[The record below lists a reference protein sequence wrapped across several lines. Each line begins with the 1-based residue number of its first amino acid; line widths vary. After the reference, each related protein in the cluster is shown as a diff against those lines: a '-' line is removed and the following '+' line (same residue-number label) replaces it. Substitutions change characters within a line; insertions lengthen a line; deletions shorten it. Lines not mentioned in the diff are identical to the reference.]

1 MSAVITGWGNCLPP
15 AVMSNADIGSFLDT
29 SDEWIVPRTGIH
41 ARRISHVDVADLAHI
56 AAARALAA
64 AGKEPDDFDALI
76 LATASPDVLI
86 PNVASRVQ
94 LKLGNNTAAAM
105 DTNVGCC
112 GFVYGLAMARG
123 LIDTGVNE
131 RVVVIGA
138 ERLSSLLNWT
148 ERDSAILF
156 GDGAGAV
163 VVEAG
168 SDEGASGI
176 LAAHL
181 ACNPEPGEAL
191 MSPNFGAP
199 RYPLGP
205 RKHPTIMFDG
215 REVFRH
221 AVPGMI
227 KASQIALQKAGLT
240 IEDIDLV
247 IPHQANLRI
256 IDSIAKKLKLPPEKV
271 FTNLQHYGNT
281 SAASIPIALTEALEQ
296 GRVGPG
302 TRLLL
307 PAFGAGL
314 TSAAVIVEWGERVEP
329 LKRCLTELPEC
340 RETAL
345 ELIRPALEF
354 QRETA

>member
-1 MSAVITGWGNCLPP
+1 MPATITGWGNCLPP
-15 AVMSNADIGSFLDT
+15 AVMTNADIGTFLDT
-29 SDEWIVPRTGIH
+29 SDEWIVPRTGIRE
-41 ARRISHVDVADLAHI
+41 RRISHVGMGELAEI
-56 AAARALAA
+56 AARNALAA
-64 AGKEPDDFDALI
+64 AGRAADDFDAI
-76 LATASPDVLI
+76 IVATATPDVLI

-94 LKLGNNTAAAM
+94 LSLGNTTAAAM
-105 DTNVGCC
+105 DINVGCC
-112 GFVYGLAMARG
+112 GFVYGLAMANG
-123 LIDTGVNE
+123 LVSTGVNQ

-138 ERLSSLLNWT
+138 ERLSSMLNWT

-168 SDEGASGI
+168 SGGI

-181 ACNPEPGEAL
+181 ACNPEPGQAL
-191 MSPNFGAP
+191 MSPDFGAP
-199 RYPLGP
+199 RYPLGK
-205 RKHPTIMFDG
+205 RKHPTLWFDG

-227 KASQIALQKAGLT
+227 KASKLALAKTAL
-240 IEDIDLV
+240 ELDDIDLV

-256 IDSIAKKLKLPPEKV
+256 VEAIAKKLKLDDQRV

-296 GRVGPG
+296 GRINPG
-302 TRLLL
+302 DHLLL

-314 TSAAVIVEWGERVEP
+314 TSAAAVLKWGDRNEP
-329 LKRCLTELPEC
+329 IDQSATTLAPCTD
-340 RETAL
+340 TAL
-345 ELIRPALEF
+345 QLIAPALAF
-354 QRETA
+354 QRAAANDAA